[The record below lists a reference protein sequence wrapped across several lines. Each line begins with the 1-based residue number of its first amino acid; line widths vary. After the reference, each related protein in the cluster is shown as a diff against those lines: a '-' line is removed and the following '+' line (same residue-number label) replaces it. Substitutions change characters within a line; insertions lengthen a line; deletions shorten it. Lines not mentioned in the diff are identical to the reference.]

1 MERVGLL
8 AVLRRR
14 GYTISVVN
22 RQLVV
27 VFRNAGCIYKNKQR
41 SESNRRQYECER
53 RQRQVRESSSNS
65 QGDQR
70 TGRGAERPR
79 TTEAPGSRVYE
90 HDWRWLTEPIR

>member
-8 AVLRRR
+8 AVVRRR

-22 RQLVV
+22 RQQIV
-27 VFRNAGCIYKNKQR
+27 VFRNAGCIYKSKQR
-41 SESNRRQYECER
+41 SEFNRRQEENER
-53 RQRQVRESSSNS
+53 RQRQVRESSNS

-79 TTEAPGSRVYE
+79 TAEAPGSRVYE